1 MDISTSSMGEADT
14 QLSLA
19 SGSSE
24 ARTGPGNAEIQRG
37 VSGDDNSARTG
48 PINCQNVDNGARET
62 TTSLEMIDEDAAPIH
77 QYDCEEDTMPSERKD
92 SIRES
97 MQSIR
102 ESLQSIR
109 ESELS
114 IPSESAALSYDDSL
128 NSAKSR
134 MRKTTSWNGR
144 ERVTDATDTN
154 MTVDETDAQPQ
165 PLRRPQ
171 SLRSVL
177 PISERRQQ
185 NLRDNRNVSGSRS
198 RPTTAN
204 LQPMSPYVRESDDII
219 TANVR
224 LSIPYINQR
233 DEICVPEATAVP
245 DDDIPSATVVRPE
258 KYSLTIAG
266 YKCQLRFLVLGTL
279 LLLAVVIAL
288 TTALSRKS
296 VIEPESFQP
305 APVYS
310 STPTTS
316 MIPTSAPSTEPSIT
330 PTSTLQAN
338 LLDIIY
344 DFSGGNISKS
354 FEDVQSKHRE
364 ALDWLVND
372 QLERQSDGH
381 LSLTNAEIVERFVL
395 ALIYLETY
403 GEDWSNSFEFMT
415 KEHHCRWRGSL
426 RRTFRKGVTKCTTDG
441 STRRIMNLT
450 LCKS

>member
-92 SIRES
+92 LIRES

-144 ERVTDATDTN
+144 EMVTDDTDTN

-177 PISERRQQ
+177 PIS
-185 NLRDNRNVSGSRS
+185 VSRS

-395 ALIYLETY
+395 ALFYLETS
-403 GEDWSNSFEFMT
+403 GDNWSNSFEFMT